1 MRATVRAGSLRSFS
15 LVQDE
20 GLGRHPN
27 AKKRLHLEPL
37 AEKD

>member
-20 GLGRHPN
+20 GLGRNRWPD
-27 AKKRLHLEPL
+27 ASLTGMCCG
-37 AEKD
+37 